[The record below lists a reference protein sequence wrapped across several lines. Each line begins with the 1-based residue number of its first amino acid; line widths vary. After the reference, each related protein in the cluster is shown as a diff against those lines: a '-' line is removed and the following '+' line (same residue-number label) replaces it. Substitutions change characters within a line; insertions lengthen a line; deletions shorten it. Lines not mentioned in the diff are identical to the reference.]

1 MFIPDTYS
9 GNKER
14 TQSAVITALF
24 FTALMLFLWLF
35 KLVTPDPPFPEGGG
49 GGGMMMALGLA
60 DMGSENIDLKNMGQA
75 EQIMTEEEFKEVK
88 EEFLTDDNS
97 DVSVTKDDKKE
108 NKEEKKKEIKNKP
121 VIIKEEKPQKTEAEL
136 LAEKFKKNQGKNNS
150 GNTDIIGQQ
159 GNPNGVVGGTGDGG
173 QGGGKGGG
181 VGSGEGGGAGPG
193 KGTGIGGGIRFD
205 LRGRSIIKPPSIPKD
220 TQEEGVVVVEIVV
233 DSDGNVIEANP
244 NGRGTTTNSA
254 LLKAKARQAALATKF
269 NKSEGGADEQR
280 GTITIV
286 FSFD

>member
-1 MFIPDTYS
+1 MHIPDTYS

-14 TQSAVITALF
+14 TQSAVITVLF
-24 FTALMLFLWLF
+24 FTALILFLWLF

-60 DMGSENIDLKNMGQA
+60 EMGSENIDFQNMGQA
-75 EQIMTEEEFKEVK
+75 EQIMTEDEFKESK
-88 EEFLTDDNS
+88 EEFLSDESS
-97 DVSVTKDDKKE
+97 DVAVNKDDKKE
-108 NKEEKKKEIKNKP
+108 NKEEKKEIKNKP
-121 VIIKEEKPQKTEAEL
+121 IIIKEEKPQKTEAEI
-136 LAEKFKKNQGKNNS
+136 LAEKFKKNRGKNNY

-159 GNPNGVVGGTGDGG
+159 GNPNGVSGGTGDGG

-181 VGSGEGGGAGPG
+181 VGPGDGGGSGPG
-193 KGTGIGGGIRFD
+193 KGSGIGGGVRFD
-205 LRGRSIIKPPSIPKD
+205 LKGRSIIKPPTIPKD

>member
-1 MFIPDTYS
+1 MHIPDSYS
-9 GNKER
+9 SPREK
-14 TQSAVITALF
+14 TQSAIITALF
-24 FTALMLFLWLF
+24 FTCLLLFLWF
-35 KLVTPDPPFPEGGG
+35 YKLITPDPPFPEGGG

-60 DMGSENIDLKNMGQA
+60 DMGSENIDFQHMGQA
-75 EQIMTEEEFKEVK
+75 EQIMTEEEFKEMK
-88 EEFLTDDNS
+88 EEILTDEES
-97 DVSVTKDDKKE
+97 DVAITKDDKKE
-108 NKEEKKKEIKNKP
+108 NKEEKKEEVKNKP
-121 VIIKEEKPQKTEAEL
+121 VIIKEEKPQKSEAEL

-150 GNTDIIGQQ
+150 GTGDIIGQQ
-159 GNPNGVVGGTGDGG
+159 GDPNGIPGGTGSGG

-181 VGSGEGGGAGPG
+181 IGPGEGAGSGPG
-193 KGTGIGGGIRFD
+193 KGTGIGGGVRFD
-205 LRGRSIIKPPSIPKD
+205 LRGRSIVKPPLLPRD

-233 DSDGNVIEANP
+233 DADGNVIEANP

-269 NKSEGGADEQR
+269 NKADNGIEEQR

>member
-1 MFIPDTYS
+1 MDIPDTYS
-9 GNKER
+9 GKKER
-14 TQSAVITALF
+14 IQSVIITVLF
-24 FTALMLFLWLF
+24 FTALILFLWLF

-60 DMGSENIDLKNMGQA
+60 EWGSESIDFKNMGQA
-75 EQIMTEEEFKEVK
+75 EQIMTEEEFKESK
-88 EEFLTDDNS
+88 EEYLSDENS
-97 DVSVTKDDKKE
+97 DVALAKDKSKE
-108 NKEEKKKEIKNKP
+108 SNEEKKKLKNKP
-121 VIIKEEKPQKTEAEL
+121 IVIKEEKPQKSEAEL
-136 LAEKFKKNQGKNNS
+136 LAEKFKKNLGKNTS
-150 GNTDIIGQQ
+150 GNKDIIGQQ
-159 GNPNGVVGGTGDGG
+159 GIPDGLTGVAGDGG

-181 VGSGEGGGAGPG
+181 VGSGVGAGSGPG
-193 KGTGIGGGIRFD
+193 KGSGIGGGIRFD
-205 LRGRSIIKPPSIPKD
+205 LKGRSIIKPPSIPKD

-233 DSDGNVIEANP
+233 DSEGNVIEANP

-269 NKSEGGADEQR
+269 NKSDDGADEQR